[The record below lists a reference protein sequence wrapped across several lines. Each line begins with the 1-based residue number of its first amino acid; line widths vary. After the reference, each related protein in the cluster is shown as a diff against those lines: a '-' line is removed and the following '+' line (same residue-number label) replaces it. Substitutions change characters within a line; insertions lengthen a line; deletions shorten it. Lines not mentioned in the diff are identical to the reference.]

1 MATDNWRYYHK
12 KEYRPCQK
20 KRSARIFVLL
30 LLLLS
35 LWYAGEEE
43 RIITISSLYQPT
55 KEVSRLIDENA
66 ARYSLSRELLQS
78 VILVESKYNN
88 EAVSSTGALGVMQLM
103 PDTADWIAEESGLP
117 SKNLKNPEE
126 NIPLGAWYLNFLIA
140 KYDGNLVLA
149 LAAYNAGRG
158 NVDGWMK
165 TNKWP
170 PDYANIDGIP
180 FPETREF
187 VRSVIQNRD
196 RMVEEN
202 KK

>member
-1 MATDNWRYYHK
+1 M
-12 KEYRPCQK
+12 PCRK
-20 KRSARIFVLL
+20 KRSARVFVLL
-30 LLLLS
+30 LFLLS
-35 LWYAGEEE
+35 LWYTCEED
-43 RIITISSLYQPT
+43 RIISISALYQPT
-55 KEVSRLIDENA
+55 KEISHLIDENA

-88 EAVSSTGALGVMQLM
+88 DAVSSTGALGVMQLM
-103 PDTADWIAEESGLP
+103 PDTADWISEESGLP
-117 SKNLKNPEE
+117 SKDLKNPEE

-158 NVDGWMK
+158 NVDSWME

-202 KK
+202 RK